1 MSGINR
7 ASTAG
12 TDSIERWAALDK
24 QNERVVDAT
33 HPLLAELAD
42 FTRGRPSVQENLPAA
57 S

>member
-1 MSGINR
+1 MSGIISV
-7 ASTAG
+7 STAS

-33 HPLLAELAD
+33 HPLVAELA
-42 FTRGRPSVQENLPAA
+42 RGRPSMQENLPAA

>member
-1 MSGINR
+1 MSGISR

-12 TDSIERWAALDK
+12 TETIERWAALDK

-33 HPLLAELAD
+33 HPLLAELGRD
-42 FTRGRPSVQENLPAA
+42 RPSVTEDLPAA

>member
-1 MSGINR
+1 MSGISR